1 MIKFSLPSFLI
12 VLLLL
17 SRINTFSQVNYSE
30 LALTGRGDLELVGTQ
45 DKLQKEVFEAFK
57 KMQQD
62 ALKDSISIKIASAYR
77 SFDRQ
82 QEIWNRKYETYISEG
97 LTPQGAIEK
106 IIAYSTIP
114 GTSRHHWGTD
124 IDLIEE
130 VVNIPEKLLTEENY
144 INKGVFSN
152 FKRWMDKNSEKYG
165 FYLVYDDSID
175 RKGFKYE
182 PWHYSYKKLSHP
194 MLKDFLKIDL
204 VALLQSVN
212 LEGNKF
218 ITPAFLQKYTNEN
231 ILDINPKLK

>member
-1 MIKFSLPSFLI
+1 MIKFSLSYFLI
-12 VLLLL
+12 FLLLL
-17 SRINTFSQVNYSE
+17 SRINTFSQTNYSE
-30 LALTGRGDLELVGTQ
+30 RALTGRGDLELVGIQ

-57 KMQQD
+57 RMQQD

-82 QEIWNRKYETYISEG
+82 MEIWNRKYDTYISEG
-97 LTPQGAIEK
+97 LTPQEAIEK

-124 IDLIEE
+124 IDLFEE
-130 VVNIPEKLLTEENY
+130 VVKLPESLLTEENY
-144 INKGVFSN
+144 IRNGVFSN
-152 FKRWMDKNSEKYG
+152 LKIWMDKNSEEYG
-165 FYLVYDDSID
+165 FYLVYDNNIV

-194 MLKDFLKIDL
+194 MLKEFLKVDL
-204 VALLQSVN
+204 IKLLQSIN
-212 LEGNKF
+212 LKGNKF
-218 ITPAFLQKYTNEN
+218 ITPVFLQKYTNEN

>member
-1 MIKFSLPSFLI
+1 MIKFSLSYFLI
-12 VLLLL
+12 FLLLL
-17 SRINTFSQVNYSE
+17 SKINTFSQTNYSE
-30 LALTGRGDLELVGTQ
+30 RALTGRGDLELVGTQ

-82 QEIWNRKYETYISEG
+82 QEIWNRKYDTYILEG
-97 LTPQGAIEK
+97 LTPNEAIEK
-106 IIAYSTIP
+106 IIEYSTIP

-130 VVNIPEKLLTEENY
+130 VVKPPKSLLTEENY
-144 INKGVFSN
+144 IDNGVFSS

-165 FYLVYDDSID
+165 FYLVYDACLD

-182 PWHYSYKKLSHP
+182 PWHYSYKKLSYP
-194 MLKDFLKIDL
+194 MLKEFLKIDL
-204 VALLQSVN
+204 VALLQSLN
-212 LEGNKF
+212 LKGNKF
-218 ITPAFLQKYTNEN
+218 ITPVFLQKYTNEN

>member
-1 MIKFSLPSFLI
+1 MIKFHLSSFLI
-12 VLLLL
+12 FLLLL
-17 SRINTFSQVNYSE
+17 SRINTFSQANYSE

-62 ALKDSISIKIASAYR
+62 ALKDSISIEIASAYR

-82 QEIWNRKYETYISEG
+82 KKIWNRKYDAYISEG
-97 LTPQGAIEK
+97 LDPQEAIKK

-130 VVNIPEKLLTEENY
+130 VVKLPERLLTEGNY
-144 INKGVFSN
+144 INNGVFSN

-165 FYLVYDDSID
+165 FYLVYDASID
-175 RKGFKYE
+175 RRGFKYE

-194 MLKDFLKIDL
+194 MLKEFLKIDL
-204 VALLQSVN
+204 IALLQSVN
-212 LEGNKF
+212 LKGNKY
-218 ITPAFLQKYTNEN
+218 ITPVFLKKYTNEN
-231 ILDINPKLK
+231 VLDINPKLK